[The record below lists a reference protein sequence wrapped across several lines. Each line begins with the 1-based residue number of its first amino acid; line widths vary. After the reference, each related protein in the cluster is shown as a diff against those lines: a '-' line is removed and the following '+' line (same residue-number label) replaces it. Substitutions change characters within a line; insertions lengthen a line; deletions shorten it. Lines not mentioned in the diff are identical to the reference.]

1 MSKTKRIIN
10 DWDPMNLLSHAPDDE
25 YEDEIT
31 LINDFL
37 AHTSGVNQLAYEIRF
52 IFIRMFGNDFKKSY
66 DDCLE
71 IAKQLLN

>member
-10 DWDPMNLLSHAPDDE
+10 EWDPMNLLSHAPDDE
-25 YEDEIT
+25 YDDEII
-31 LINDFL
+31 LIDDFL
-37 AHTSGVNQLAYEIRF
+37 DHTSDVNELAFEIKF
-52 IFIRMFGNDFKKSY
+52 IFIKMFGDDFKKSY